1 MYDSITVQQQDQLKW
16 LHMDY
21 SILEKKETLPLSKW
35 SATDQILCKVG
46 MTRKPTVSARLLEWE
61 NTCKHP
67 VTGLSPSSIQA
78 LAAAQQPSKPPEKS
92 LVKLFR
98 KLSINLK
105 SKTPHAV
112 SNSQQLA
119 LKCFHNGGFYVR
131 DGNALEDMEA
141 RIHRLLWQRFGQGFI
156 YCHGCRNEKDHPKRH
171 KEWFM
176 IPISQLPNVFKAID
190 AICVGK

>member
-1 MYDSITVQQQDQLKW
+1 MYDSITVQKLDQLKW
-16 LHMDY
+16 LRMDY
-21 SILEKKETLPLSKW
+21 SIIQKKETMPLSKW

-46 MTRKPTVSARLLEWE
+46 MTRKPTVSARLIEWE

-67 VTGLSPSSIQA
+67 VIGLSPSSLQA
-78 LAAAQQPSKPPEKS
+78 LSAAQQRPAFPERS

-98 KLSINLK
+98 KLSIT
-105 SKTPHAV
+105 SKAKVPRV
-112 SNSQQLA
+112 VPYPQMPA
-119 LKCFHNGGFYVR
+119 LRSFHNGGFYVR
-131 DGNALEDMEA
+131 DGSGLEDMER
-141 RIHRLLWQRFGQGFI
+141 RIHRLLWQRFGQGFV
-156 YCHGCRNEKDHPKRH
+156 YCHGCKNEKGYPKRH